1 MAKIVEINPINP
13 QARLIEQVV
22 EVLRFGG
29 VICYP
34 TDTMYGIGCDITQAQ
49 AIEKI
54 CQIKNVQPKKAH
66 LSFICKDLSEISD
79 YAKNISTPIFR
90 TLKTH
95 LPGPYTFILEASKQ
109 VPKLLQ
115 TKKDTVGIRVPD
127 NKICQMIVAALG
139 NPLMTTS
146 LPMDEDVE
154 YFTDPEVMNEIFG
167 NMVDYVIDGGIGGI
181 VSSTIIDCTSGT
193 PELVRLGAGEW
204 DEE

>member
-1 MAKIVEINPINP
+1 MIIHIHPDNP
-13 QARLIEQVV
+13 QQRNIDQIVNTLKK
-22 EVLRFGG
+22 GG
-29 VICYP
+29 IIIYP
-34 TDTMYGIGCDITQAQ
+34 TDTIYGIGCDITQAQ

-127 NKICQMIVAALG
+127 NKICQMIVEALG

>member
-1 MAKIVEINPINP
+1 MIIHIHPDNP
-13 QARLIEQVV
+13 QQRNIDQIVSTLKK
-22 EVLRFGG
+22 GG
-29 VICYP
+29 IIIYP
-34 TDTMYGIGCDITQAQ
+34 TDTIYGIGCDITQAQ

-127 NKICQMIVAALG
+127 NKICQMIVEALG

>member
-1 MAKIVEINPINP
+1 MIIHIHPDNP
-13 QARLIEQVV
+13 QQRNIDQIVSTLKK
-22 EVLRFGG
+22 GG
-29 VICYP
+29 IIIYP
-34 TDTMYGIGCDITQAQ
+34 TDTIYGIGCDITQAQ

-127 NKICQMIVAALG
+127 NKICQMIVEALG

-154 YFTDPEVMNEIFG
+154 YFTDPEVMNEVFG
-167 NMVDYVIDGGIGGI
+167 NMVDYIIDGGIGGI

-193 PELVRLGAGEW
+193 PELIRLGAGEW